1 MAVRERAKNSGGP
14 FHSFS
19 SRMPEAVYKDLN
31 DWAWEQRLTLAAACG
46 ILLKKALA
54 TERGEDYTTESGE
67 TFTKGT
73 ANALAR

>member
-1 MAVRERAKNSGGP
+1 MAVRERAKGGDG

-31 DWAWEQRLTLAAACG
+31 DWAWERRLTLAAACG
-46 ILLKKALA
+46 MLLQKALA
-54 TERGEDYTTESGE
+54 TERGAAYTTESGE
-67 TFTKGT
+67 TFTKET